1 MHREL
6 TEYEKMKE
14 NLPFD
19 PADEALAARRTKI
32 REMELLY
39 NRTTRDESDRRAELL
54 KEMLGTCGEDVMLL
68 PNIHFDYGYNIKIG
82 SHFFA
87 NVNSTFI
94 DVAEIRI
101 GNHVLIGPNVT
112 LCTATHP
119 ILSKERLPQQLED
132 GREVML
138 EYSHPIEIEDEV
150 WIGAGVI
157 INPGVHIGRGTVIGS
172 GSVVTKD
179 IPANVVAAGV
189 PCRVIR
195 EITEQDSLTI
205 KGY

>member
-6 TEYEKMKE
+6 TELEKMKK

-19 PADEALAARRTKI
+19 PADEALTARRTRM

-39 NRTTRDESDRRAELL
+39 NGTTRDESEKRSQLL
-54 KEMLGTCGEDVMLL
+54 REMLGACGEDVMFL
-68 PNIHFDYGYNIKIG
+68 PNVHFDYGYNVKIG
-82 SHFFA
+82 DHFFG
-87 NVNSTFI
+87 NVNSTFL

-101 GNHVLIGPNVT
+101 GAHVLMGPNVT

-119 ILSKERLPQQLED
+119 ILPRERLPQRSET
-132 GREVML
+132 GKEVML
-138 EYSHPIEIEDEV
+138 EYSRPIEIEDEV

-157 INPGVHIGRGTVIGS
+157 VNPGVHIGRGAVIGS

-195 EITEQDSLTI
+195 EITEQDSIAI

>member
-6 TEYEKMKE
+6 TEFEKMKH

-19 PADEALAARRTKI
+19 PADEALTARRTRM

-39 NRTTRDESDRRAELL
+39 NRTTRDEGEKRSELL
-54 KEMLGTCGEDVMLL
+54 KEMLGACGEDVMFL
-68 PNIHFDYGYNIKIG
+68 PNVHFDYGYNVKIG
-82 SHFFA
+82 DHFFG
-87 NVNSTFI
+87 NVNSIFL

-101 GNHVLIGPNVT
+101 GNHVLMGPNVT

-119 ILSKERLPQQLED
+119 ILPRERLPQRSET
-132 GREVML
+132 GEAVML
-138 EYSHPIEIEDEV
+138 EYSRPIEIEDEV

-157 INPGVHIGRGTVIGS
+157 VNPGVHIGRGAVIGS

-195 EITEQDSLTI
+195 EITEQDSIAI

>member
-1 MHREL
+1 MDRQL
-6 TEYEKMKE
+6 TEYEKMKQ

-19 PADEALAARRTKI
+19 PADETLAARRTKM
-32 REMELLY
+32 RELELLY
-39 NRTTRDESDRRAELL
+39 NKTTRDESAKRKELL
-54 KEMLGTCGEDVMLL
+54 SEMLGTCGEDVMLL
-68 PNIHFDYGYNIKIG
+68 PNIHFDYGYNVKIG
-82 SHFFA
+82 SHFFG

-101 GNHVLIGPNVT
+101 GNHVLMGPNVT

-119 ILSKERLPQQLED
+119 IMPQERLPQKSED

-138 EYSHPIEIEDEV
+138 EYSHPIVIEDEV

-157 INPGVHIGRGTVIGS
+157 VNPGVHIGRGTVIGS

-189 PCRVIR
+189 PCRIIR
-195 EITEQDSLTI
+195 EITEQDSLNK